1 MNFLLID
8 EIIKDAL
15 LEDAVVDDITTNS
28 ILGNTEQ
35 CKVDLIAKEHGIIC
49 GLEIFKRTFDILGG
63 VEIEFLTS
71 EGSEV
76 KPTEVLAKLKGSA
89 KNILSGERVAL
100 NLIQRMSGIA
110 TKTNRMVKILEG
122 TGIKLMDTRKTTP
135 NLRYIEKYSVK
146 VGGGNNHRY
155 NLMDMSM
162 IKDNHIMAAGGSLT
176 KAVLAVRANHPF
188 VKKIEVETES
198 LEQVREAV
206 EVGADIIM
214 LDNMDVPTMA
224 QAIKIIDK
232 KAIVEISG
240 NVDEKRI
247 AEIKGLEVD
256 YISSGA
262 LTHSYTSLDIS
273 MKNLRLL

>member
-8 EIIKDAL
+8 KVIKDAL
-15 LEDAVVDDITTNS
+15 LEDAVIDDITTNS
-28 ILGNTEQ
+28 ILDAKAICE
-35 CKVDLIAKEHGIIC
+35 VDLIAKEEGIIC
-49 GLEIFKRTFDILGG
+49 GLDIFKRTFDILGG
-63 VEIEFLTS
+63 VEIKFMIT
-71 EGSEV
+71 EGSVV
-76 KPTEVLAKLKGSA
+76 KPKEIIAKISGIA

-110 TKTNRMVKILEG
+110 TKTSKMVKILDG

-135 NLRYIEKYSVK
+135 NLRYLEKYSVK

-155 NLMDMSM
+155 NLMDMAM

-176 KAVLAVRANHPF
+176 KAVLAVRENHPF

-198 LEQVREAV
+198 LDQVREAV

-214 LDNMDVPTMA
+214 LDNMDIETMGK
-224 QAIKIIDK
+224 AIKIIDG

-240 NVDEKRI
+240 NVDEARI
-247 AEIKGLEVD
+247 AQIRGLKVD

-273 MKNLRLL
+273 MKNLKLK

>member
-8 EIIKDAL
+8 KVIKDAL
-15 LEDAVVDDITTNS
+15 LEDAVIDDITTNS
-28 ILGNTEQ
+28 ILDARTL
-35 CKVDLIAKEHGIIC
+35 CDVDLIAKEEGIIC
-49 GLEIFKRTFDILGG
+49 GLDIFKRTFDILGG
-63 VEIEFLTS
+63 VEIQFMVT
-71 EGSEV
+71 EGDLVNPKEII
-76 KPTEVLAKLKGSA
+76 AKISGIA

-110 TKTNRMVKILEG
+110 TKTNKMVKILDG

-135 NLRYIEKYSVK
+135 NLRYLEKYSVK

-155 NLMDMSM
+155 NLMDMAM

-176 KAVLAVRANHPF
+176 KAVLAVRNNHPF
-188 VKKIEVETES
+188 VKKIEVETEN
-198 LEQVREAV
+198 LDQVKEALKIGV
-206 EVGADIIM
+206 DIIM
-214 LDNMDVPTMA
+214 LDNMDVETMDK
-224 QAIKIIDK
+224 AIKIIDR

-240 NVDEKRI
+240 NIDETRI
-247 AEIKGLEVD
+247 KEIKGLMVD

-273 MKNLRLL
+273 MKNLRLK

>member
-28 ILGNTEQ
+28 ILDNEAI
-35 CKVDLIAKEHGIIC
+35 CEVDLIAKEEGIIC
-49 GLEIFKRTFDILGG
+49 GLEVFKRTFDILGG
-63 VEIEFLTS
+63 VDIHFMTT
-71 EGSEV
+71 EGAKV
-76 KPTEVLAKLKGSA
+76 KPGEIMAKISGNA
-89 KNILSGERVAL
+89 KNVLSGERVAL

-110 TKTNRMVKILEG
+110 TKTHNMVKILDG

-135 NLRYIEKYSVK
+135 NLRYLEKYSVK

-155 NLMDMSM
+155 NLMDMAM

-176 KAVLAVRANHPF
+176 KAVLAVRSNHPF

-198 LEQVREAV
+198 LEQVKEAV

-214 LDNMDVPTMA
+214 LDNMSVETMGE
-224 QAIKIIDK
+224 AIKIIGG

-240 NVDEKRI
+240 NVNEARI
-247 AEIKGLEVD
+247 EEIKGLKVD

-273 MKNLRLL
+273 MKNLKLL

>member
-28 ILGNTEQ
+28 ILDNSAQ
-35 CKVDLIAKEHGIIC
+35 CTVDLIAKEDGIIC
-49 GLEIFKRTFDILGG
+49 GLEVFKRTFDILGG
-63 VEIEFLTS
+63 VEIEFLVK
-71 EGSEV
+71 EGDRV
-76 KPTEVLAKLKGSA
+76 KPTDLMAKISGNA
-89 KNILSGERVAL
+89 KNVLSGERVAL
-100 NLIQRMSGIA
+100 NLLQRMSGIA
-110 TKTNRMVKILEG
+110 TKTNNMVKILDG

-135 NLRYIEKYSVK
+135 NLRYLEKYSVK

-155 NLMDMSM
+155 NLMDMAM

-176 KAVLAVRANHPF
+176 KAVLAVRSNHPF

-198 LEQVREAV
+198 LDQVREAV

-214 LDNMDVPTMA
+214 LDNMSVETMGE
-224 QAIKIIDK
+224 AIEIIGN

-240 NVDEKRI
+240 NVNEARI
-247 AEIKGLEVD
+247 EEIKGLKVD

-273 MKNLRLL
+273 MKNLKLV

>member
-1 MNFLLID
+1 MNFLLVD
-8 EIIKDAL
+8 KIIKDAL

-28 ILGNTEQ
+28 ILTNNAMCT
-35 CKVDLIAKEHGIIC
+35 VDLIAKEEGIIC
-49 GLEIFKRTFDILGG
+49 GLEIFRRTFDILGG
-63 VEIEFLTS
+63 VTIEFFSL
-71 EGSEV
+71 EGDLV
-76 KPTEVLAKLKGSA
+76 KPKEVIGKLSGSA

-110 TKTNRMVKILEG
+110 TKTNKMVKILDG

-135 NLRYIEKYSVK
+135 NLRYLEKYSVK

-176 KAVLAVRANHPF
+176 AAVLAVRSNHPF
-188 VKKIEVETES
+188 VKKIEVETET

-206 EVGADIIM
+206 EVGVDIIM
-214 LDNMDVPTMA
+214 LDNMDVLTMDK
-224 QAIKIIDK
+224 AIKIIDG

-240 NVDEKRI
+240 NVDEERI
-247 AEIKGLEVD
+247 AEIKNLKVD

-273 MKNLRLL
+273 MKNLNLK

>member
-8 EIIKDAL
+8 KVIKDAL
-15 LEDAVVDDITTNS
+15 LEDAVIDDITTNS
-28 ILGNTEQ
+28 ILDAEAV
-35 CKVDLIAKEHGIIC
+35 CEVDLIAKEEGVIC

-63 VEIEFLTS
+63 VEIQFMTT
-71 EGSEV
+71 EGSVV
-76 KPTEVLAKLKGSA
+76 KPKEIIAKISGTA

-110 TKTNRMVKILEG
+110 TKTNKMVKILDG

-135 NLRYIEKYSVK
+135 NLRYLEKYSVK

-155 NLMDMSM
+155 NLMDMAM

-176 KAVLAVRANHPF
+176 KAVLAVRNNHPF

-198 LEQVREAV
+198 LDQVREAV
-206 EVGADIIM
+206 EAGADIIM
-214 LDNMDVPTMA
+214 LDNMNVETMGK
-224 QAIKIIDK
+224 AIEIIDG

-240 NVDEKRI
+240 NVDEARI
-247 AEIKGLEVD
+247 TEIRGLKVD

-262 LTHSYTSLDIS
+262 LTHSYRSLDIS
-273 MKNLRLL
+273 MKNLKLK

>member
-8 EIIKDAL
+8 KVIKDAL
-15 LEDAVVDDITTNS
+15 LEDAVIDDITTNS
-28 ILGNTEQ
+28 ILDAEAV
-35 CKVDLIAKEHGIIC
+35 CEVDLIAKEEGIIC
-49 GLEIFKRTFDILGG
+49 GLEVFKRTFDILGG
-63 VEIEFLTS
+63 VEIQFMTT
-71 EGSEV
+71 EGSVV
-76 KPTEVLAKLKGSA
+76 KPKEIIARISGTA

-110 TKTNRMVKILEG
+110 TKTNKMVNILDG

-135 NLRYIEKYSVK
+135 NLRYLEKYSVK
-146 VGGGNNHRY
+146 AGGGNNHRY
-155 NLMDMSM
+155 NLMDMAM

-176 KAVLAVRANHPF
+176 KAVLAVRNNHPF

-198 LEQVREAV
+198 LDQVREAV

-214 LDNMDVPTMA
+214 LDNMDVETMGK
-224 QAIKIIDK
+224 AIEIIGG

-240 NVDEKRI
+240 NVDEVRI
-247 AEIKGLEVD
+247 TEIRGLKVD

-273 MKNLRLL
+273 MKNLKLK

>member
-8 EIIKDAL
+8 KVIKDAL
-15 LEDAVVDDITTNS
+15 LEDAVIDDITTNS
-28 ILGNTEQ
+28 ILDARAICE
-35 CKVDLIAKEHGIIC
+35 VDLIAKEEGIIC
-49 GLEIFKRTFDILGG
+49 GLEIFKRTFDILGD
-63 VEIEFLTS
+63 VEVEFMTT
-71 EGSEV
+71 EGSLV
-76 KPTEVLAKLKGSA
+76 KPKEIIAKISGIA

-110 TKTNRMVKILEG
+110 TKTSKMVKILDG
-122 TGIKLMDTRKTTP
+122 TRIKLMDTRKTTP
-135 NLRYIEKYSVK
+135 NLRYLEKYSVK

-155 NLMDMSM
+155 NLMDMAM

-176 KAVLAVRANHPF
+176 EAVLAVRNNHPF

-198 LEQVREAV
+198 LDQVREAI

-214 LDNMDVPTMA
+214 LDNMDVETMRR
-224 QAIKIIDK
+224 AIEIIDG

-240 NVDEKRI
+240 NIDEARI
-247 AEIKGLEVD
+247 TEIRGLKVD

-273 MKNLRLL
+273 MKNLKLK

>member
-28 ILGNTEQ
+28 ILDNKATCE
-35 CKVDLIAKEHGIIC
+35 VDLIAKEDGIIC
-49 GLEIFKRTFDILGG
+49 GLEVFKRTFDILGD
-63 VEIEFLTS
+63 VEVEFLTT
-71 EGSEV
+71 EGARV
-76 KPTEVLAKLKGSA
+76 KPTEVIAKISGNA

-100 NLIQRMSGIA
+100 NLLQRMSGIA
-110 TKTNRMVKILEG
+110 TKTNKMAKILEG

-135 NLRYIEKYSVK
+135 NLRYLEKYAVK
-146 VGGGNNHRY
+146 TGGGNNHRY
-155 NLMDMSM
+155 NLMDMAM

-176 KAVLAVRANHPF
+176 KAVLAVRSNHPF

-198 LEQVREAV
+198 LDQVREAV

-214 LDNMDVPTMA
+214 LDNMSVETMGE
-224 QAIKIIDK
+224 AIKIIDG

-240 NVDEKRI
+240 NVNEARI
-247 AEIKGLEVD
+247 EEIKGLKVD

-273 MKNLRLL
+273 MKNLKLN

>member
-8 EIIKDAL
+8 KVIKDAL
-15 LEDAVVDDITTNS
+15 LEDAVIDDITTNS
-28 ILGNTEQ
+28 ILDAEAI
-35 CKVDLIAKEHGIIC
+35 CEVDLIAKEEGIIC

-63 VEIEFLTS
+63 VEIQFMTT
-71 EGSEV
+71 EGSVV
-76 KPTEVLAKLKGSA
+76 KPKEIIAKISGTA

-110 TKTNRMVKILEG
+110 TKTNKMVKILG
-122 TGIKLMDTRKTTP
+122 DTGIKLMDTRKTTP
-135 NLRYIEKYSVK
+135 NLRYLEKYSVK

-155 NLMDMSM
+155 NLMDMAM

-176 KAVLAVRANHPF
+176 KAVLAVRNNHPF

-198 LEQVREAV
+198 LDQVREAV

-214 LDNMDVPTMA
+214 LDNMDVETMGR
-224 QAIKIIDK
+224 AIEIIDG

-240 NVDEKRI
+240 NVDEARI
-247 AEIKGLEVD
+247 TEIRGLKVD

-262 LTHSYTSLDIS
+262 LTHSYRSLDIS
-273 MKNLRLL
+273 MKNLKLL

>member
-8 EIIKDAL
+8 KVIKDAL
-15 LEDAVVDDITTNS
+15 LEDAVIDDITTNS
-28 ILGNTEQ
+28 ILDARAICE
-35 CKVDLIAKEHGIIC
+35 VDLIAKEEGIIC
-49 GLEIFKRTFDILGG
+49 GLEIFKRTFDILGD
-63 VEIEFLTS
+63 VEVEFMTT
-71 EGSEV
+71 EGSLV
-76 KPTEVLAKLKGSA
+76 KPKEIIAKISGIA

-110 TKTNRMVKILEG
+110 TKTSKMVKILDG
-122 TGIKLMDTRKTTP
+122 TRIKLMDTRKTTP
-135 NLRYIEKYSVK
+135 NLRYLEKYSVK

-155 NLMDMSM
+155 NLMDMAM

-176 KAVLAVRANHPF
+176 EAVLAVRNNHPF

-198 LEQVREAV
+198 LNQVREAI

-214 LDNMDVPTMA
+214 LDNMDVETMRR
-224 QAIKIIDK
+224 AIEIIDG

-240 NVDEKRI
+240 NIDEARI
-247 AEIKGLEVD
+247 TEIRGLKVD

-273 MKNLRLL
+273 MKNLKLK

>member
-28 ILGNTEQ
+28 ILDNEAQ
-35 CKVDLIAKEHGIIC
+35 CTVDLIAKEDGVIC
-49 GLEIFKRTFDILGG
+49 GLEVFKRTFDILGG
-63 VEIEFLTS
+63 VEIEFLVK
-71 EGSEV
+71 EGDRV
-76 KPTEVLAKLKGSA
+76 KPTDLMAKISGNA
-89 KNILSGERVAL
+89 KNVLSGERVAL
-100 NLIQRMSGIA
+100 NLLQRMSGIA
-110 TKTNRMVKILEG
+110 TKTNNMVKILDG

-135 NLRYIEKYSVK
+135 NLRYLEKYSVK

-155 NLMDMSM
+155 NLMDMAM

-176 KAVLAVRANHPF
+176 NAVLAVRSNHPF

-198 LEQVREAV
+198 LEQVKEAV

-214 LDNMDVPTMA
+214 LDNMSVETMGE
-224 QAIKIIDK
+224 AIKIIGG

-240 NVDEKRI
+240 NVNEARI
-247 AEIKGLEVD
+247 EEIKGLEVD

-273 MKNLRLL
+273 MKNLKLV

>member
-28 ILGNTEQ
+28 ILDNSAQ
-35 CKVDLIAKEHGIIC
+35 CTVDLIAKEDGIIC
-49 GLEIFKRTFDILGG
+49 GLEVFKRTFDILGG
-63 VEIEFLTS
+63 VEIEFLVK
-71 EGSEV
+71 EGDRV
-76 KPTEVLAKLKGSA
+76 KPTDLMAKISGNA
-89 KNILSGERVAL
+89 KNVLSGERVAL
-100 NLIQRMSGIA
+100 NLLQRMSGIA
-110 TKTNRMVKILEG
+110 TKTNNMVKILNG

-135 NLRYIEKYSVK
+135 NLRYLEKYSVK

-155 NLMDMSM
+155 NLMDMAM

-176 KAVLAVRANHPF
+176 KAVLAVRSNHPF

-198 LEQVREAV
+198 LDQVREAV

-214 LDNMDVPTMA
+214 LDNMSVETMGE
-224 QAIKIIDK
+224 AIEIIGN

-240 NVDEKRI
+240 NVNEARI
-247 AEIKGLEVD
+247 EEIKGLKVD

-273 MKNLRLL
+273 MKNLKLV